1 MVSLAYHITGDTVKK
16 KKKKHQQMINYVR
29 EQNSVW

>member
-16 KKKKHQQMINYVR
+16 KKNHQQMINYVR